1 MDTKHSALNQRKQQ
15 ATPRGVGVMCQWYA
29 DKAENATIWDA
40 QGNAF
45 TDFAG
50 GIAVLNTGHRHPK
63 VIAAVQAQLE
73 KFTHTAYQ
81 VTPYESY
88 ISLAERIN
96 ALAPIAGPAKTAFF
110 TTGAEAVENAV
121 KIARSYT
128 GRQGIITFGNAFHGR
143 SFMTMAMTGKTA
155 PYKRD
160 FGLMPGGVFH
170 ARYPVASRGISVDAA
185 MESIDNIFSED
196 VAPHDVAAIVLEPV
210 QGEGGFN
217 IVPADFLKRVRALC
231 DKHGI
236 LLIADE
242 VQSGFA
248 RTGKVYAMDHYETKA
263 DLITMAKSL
272 GGGFPISGV
281 VGRAEVMD
289 APNPGGLG
297 GTYAGNPI
305 AVAAAHAVIDAIEEE
320 QLCER
325 ANVLGAELVSVLE
338 QLQQATDQAIIDIR
352 ALGSMVAAEFETA
365 EQAKAVQTYAME
377 HGLLLLT
384 CGKYANVIRF
394 LYPLTIPTEQFRS
407 GLEILKQGVLALNA
421 ETHSTAVGQTA

>member
-29 DKAENATIWDA
+29 DKAENATIWDE

-88 ISLAERIN
+88 VSLAERIN

-325 ANVLGAELVSVLE
+325 ANVLGAELVNVLE